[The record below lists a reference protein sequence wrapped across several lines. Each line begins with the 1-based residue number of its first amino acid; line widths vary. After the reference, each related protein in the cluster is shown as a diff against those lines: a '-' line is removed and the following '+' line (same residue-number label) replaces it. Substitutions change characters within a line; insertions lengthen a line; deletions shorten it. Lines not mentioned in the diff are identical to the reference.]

1 MNNSPAPDAKL
12 LIAPGCA
19 YCPTVLQH
27 LSTLLKEN
35 AIGKLEVINIH
46 QHPETAQQLNV
57 RSVPW
62 LQLGEFTL
70 HGAHSLKELRDYL
83 ELANSKEGV
92 SQYIVQQLSD
102 GNLSSL
108 MTEIEQHSH
117 WVSAVIKLLKDDD
130 TSMQVRLGIDSLVE
144 SLAGSDVL
152 REHVDELGQLSKN
165 IHVSR
170 LADIIHYLGLTHS
183 KAAVAYIKNH
193 SEHENP
199 DIRETC
205 QDALQEINNNLQ

>member
-1 MNNSPAPDAKL
+1 MKNPSAPDAKL

-19 YCPTVLQH
+19 HCPAVLQH

-62 LQLGEFTL
+62 LQLGEITL
-70 HGAHSLKELRDYL
+70 HGAHSLNELRDYL
-83 ELANSKEGV
+83 ELASSEKGIG
-92 SQYIVQQLSD
+92 QYIERQLSD
-102 GNLSSL
+102 GNLSKL
-108 MTEIEQHSH
+108 TTEIQQHPQWIS
-117 WVSAVIKLLKDDD
+117 SVIELLQDDD
-130 TSMQVRLGIDSLVE
+130 TTMQVRLGIDSLIE

-152 REHVDELGQLSKN
+152 REHVNELGQLSKDVH
-165 IHVSR
+165 ISR
-170 LADIIHYLGLTHS
+170 LADILHYLGLTHS
-183 KAAVAYIKNH
+183 KDAIAFLNHH